1 MKKIKFVYFDVG
13 GVAIKDFSDTNK
25 WEEMWSGAK
34 IGTDK
39 WEKIFERFDVFKD
52 EVTRGRQVDDFL
64 LILKNEL
71 KIRMPDNFSILEV
84 MVGMF
89 EKNKGIERIAQD
101 CGKKYRIGLLTNM
114 YPGMLEMIKER
125 ELLPKVKWDAI
136 VDSSVVGLRKPD
148 EEIYERAEREA
159 GVKGEE
165 ILFIDNMA
173 KNLVMAE
180 KRGWETFLYNS
191 ADYEQSNKEL
201 REFLG

>member
-1 MKKIKFVYFDVG
+1 
-13 GVAIKDFSDTNK
+13 
-25 WEEMWSGAK
+25 
-34 IGTDK
+34 
-39 WEKIFERFDVFKD
+39 
-52 EVTRGRQVDDFL
+52 
-64 LILKNEL
+64 
-71 KIRMPDNFSILEV
+71 
-84 MVGMF
+84 
-89 EKNKGIERIAQD
+89 
-101 CGKKYRIGLLTNM
+101 
-114 YPGMLEMIKER
+114 MIKER